1 MRTANVGL
9 EFLEFLELRRT
20 DNSLSLILLYKCK
33 DLLNY

>member
-1 MRTANVGL
+1 MRTANVG
-9 EFLEFLELRRT
+9 LEFLELRRT